1 MDRIIIAGLLMFSVV
16 GCASLTGP
24 RGAPSCDG
32 YSRRPLNRSMWDWE
46 SAKPVAQAVPS
57 PAVPVDPAV
66 PTAPLIRKGGAEGA
80 KGGPAV
86 SSVPPRAPQFNVAA
100 SEQACTGEDA
110 HG

>member
-46 SAKPVAQAVPS
+46 NAKPAAPIVAS
-57 PAVPVDPAV
+57 PPLPVETAAAA
-66 PTAPLIRKGGAEGA
+66 APLIRKSGVEGT
-80 KGGPAV
+80 KGDPAV
-86 SSVPPRAPQFNVAA
+86 SSAATRSPRFDVATSA
-100 SEQACTGEDA
+100 QACTGE
-110 HG
+110 

>member
-1 MDRIIIAGLLMFSVV
+1 MDRIIVAGLLMVGVV

-46 SAKPVAQAVPS
+46 NAKPVPPAVAS
-57 PAVPVDPAV
+57 PALPVEPAAPATPPVRKSGVESPSGVPP
-66 PTAPLIRKGGAEGA
+66 
-80 KGGPAV
+80 V
-86 SSVPPRAPQFNVAA
+86 SSAPPRSPQFDIAA
-100 SEQACTGEDA
+100 SEQTCTGERG

>member
-46 SAKPVAQAVPS
+46 AAKPRASVSATPALPS
-57 PAVPVDPAV
+57 VEPATPAVEPAG
-66 PTAPLIRKGGAEGA
+66 PLIRKGDAGD
-80 KGGPAV
+80 AV
-86 SSVPPRAPQFNVAA
+86 SSPRGQAQARTFDVAA
-100 SEQACTGEDA
+100 
-110 HG
+110 

>member
-46 SAKPVAQAVPS
+46 NAKPAG
-57 PAVPVDPAV
+57 PAVAAPALPVDPAV

-86 SSVPPRAPQFNVAA
+86 SSVPPRPPQFNVAA
-100 SEQACTGEDA
+100 SAQADTGEDP